1 MARKRSACYLSIV
14 PITFMSGSRT
24 FLNFG
29 AKTPPDRRPLRQ
41 ARSAALHNGLRA
53 LGWEHGHNV
62 RIEWRWASGDATR
75 LPDYAAELVKL
86 PPDLFVAT
94 GSPSLEVPARGGC
107 VDSERF
113 RDRQRSGCPRL
124 RPRRPPRGPNH
135 RTGRGSAADF
145 APRAAGALV
154 RGARPSDERR
164 QGRQRFRGLNI
175 HV

>member
-1 MARKRSACYLSIV
+1 MARKRSACYLSIAL
-14 PITFMSGSRT
+14 ITFMSGSRT

-29 AKTPPDRRPLRQ
+29 AKMPPDRRPVRQ

-53 LGWEHGHNV
+53 LGWENGHNV
-62 RIEWRWASGDATR
+62 RIEWRWASGDATLGLCGR
-75 LPDYAAELVKL
+75 GGETVAR
-86 PPDLFVAT
+86 LFVAT
-94 GSPSLEVPARGGC
+94 GSPTLEAPARGVR
-107 VDSERF
+107 VDSDRF

-154 RGARPSDERR
+154 RGAPRSSTISRLEHSCLVASRITR
-164 QGRQRFRGLNI
+164 
-175 HV
+175 